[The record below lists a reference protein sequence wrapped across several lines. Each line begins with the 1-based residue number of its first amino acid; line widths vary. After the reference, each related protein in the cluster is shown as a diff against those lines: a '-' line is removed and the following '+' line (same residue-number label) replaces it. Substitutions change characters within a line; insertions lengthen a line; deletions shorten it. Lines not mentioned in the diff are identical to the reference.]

1 MRISGNLIW
10 LVFGGLEAAIGYFT
24 GSLAM
29 ALTIVGIPWAMQTFK
44 IGLLC
49 LWPFGS
55 KIESSDFPP
64 GCLRIP
70 LNILWFIFGGLW
82 AGLCHVVCGFLLSIT
97 IIGLPWG
104 KQHFKMAGL
113 AMAPFGKRITLG
125 F

>member
-1 MRISGNLIW
+1 MRILGNLIW

-29 ALTIVGIPWAMQTFK
+29 AMTIVGIPWAMQTFK

-49 LWPFGS
+49 LWPFGA

-82 AGLCHVVCGFLLSIT
+82 AGLCHVVCGFLFSIT

-113 AMAPFGKRITLG
+113 VIIAV
-125 F
+125 

>member
-1 MRISGNLIW
+1 MRILGNLIW

-29 ALTIVGIPWAMQTFK
+29 ALTIVGIPWAMQTFT

-49 LWPFGS
+49 LWPFGA